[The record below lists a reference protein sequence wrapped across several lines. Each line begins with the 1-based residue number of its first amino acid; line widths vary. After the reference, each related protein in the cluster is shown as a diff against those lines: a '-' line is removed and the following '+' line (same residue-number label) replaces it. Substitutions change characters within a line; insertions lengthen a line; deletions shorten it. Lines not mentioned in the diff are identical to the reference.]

1 MGHRY
6 QIPGLAFLL
15 IFLGSSGSAQAN
27 AAQPVEASKAGGIA
41 ENVRILNDLSHGV
54 SWGERAA
61 EANEAKLKA
70 MNESFLDM
78 TIEMINHEKQRRHEL
93 SYVLFWT
100 KLSGYI
106 AFIAAHLFL
115 IFGFLLGGCELLR
128 AYRLRKKGAAEQLEI
143 QLNLEGAA
151 IKGSLYGFLVFGVS
165 LVFYFA
171 YLRFVYPVTVVE

>member
-1 MGHRY
+1 MIGITRRTRCAGRRTFPLGRSTRWTMGHRY

-78 TIEMINHEKQRRHEL
+78 TIEMINHEKQRR
-93 SYVLFWT
+93 
-100 KLSGYI
+100 
-106 AFIAAHLFL
+106 
-115 IFGFLLGGCELLR
+115 
-128 AYRLRKKGAAEQLEI
+128 
-143 QLNLEGAA
+143 
-151 IKGSLYGFLVFGVS
+151 
-165 LVFYFA
+165 
-171 YLRFVYPVTVVE
+171 